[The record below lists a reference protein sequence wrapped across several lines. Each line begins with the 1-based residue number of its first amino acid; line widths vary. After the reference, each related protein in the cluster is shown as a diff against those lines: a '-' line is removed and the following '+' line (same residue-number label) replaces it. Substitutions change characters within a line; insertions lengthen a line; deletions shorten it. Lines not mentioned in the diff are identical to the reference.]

1 MLRGIILK
9 IKFLAV
15 LVFERLRVDEPEKR
29 LVNNQIYADV
39 YIKINDEVLIG
50 KLLIHSACDL

>member
-1 MLRGIILK
+1 M
-9 IKFLAV
+9 
-15 LVFERLRVDEPEKR
+15 FERLRVDEPEKR

-50 KLLIHSACDL
+50 KLLIHSACDLWITVK